1 MTLPPHVTDDGILQN
16 LNRARYGSGEAMA
29 HHYRD
34 FLVSQDWI
42 DAQYRI
48 TAKGMAKIARRE
60 RAAA

>member
-1 MTLPPHVTDDGILQN
+1 MITDDGIQQN

-34 FLVSQDWI
+34 HFIAEGWI
-42 DAQYRI
+42 DARYRI
-48 TAKGMAKIARRE
+48 TAKGLVELAKRE